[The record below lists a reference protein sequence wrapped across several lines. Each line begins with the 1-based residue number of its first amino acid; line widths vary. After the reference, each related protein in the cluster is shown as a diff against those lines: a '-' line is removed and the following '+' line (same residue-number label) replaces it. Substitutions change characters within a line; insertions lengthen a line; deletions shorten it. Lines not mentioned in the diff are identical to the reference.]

1 MYSAC
6 VWIDDDD
13 IKGLDESIIHSSS
26 FFFIYSPT
34 DWVQR
39 RWGRMGGRRQGPI
52 VCVTSFVVIIGLE
65 ILKR

>member
-26 FFFIYSPT
+26 FFLDIPLPT
-34 DWVQR
+34 GSSVDGGG
-39 RWGRMGGRRQGPI
+39 WGGDDRDLL
-52 VCVTSFVVIIGLE
+52 CV
-65 ILKR
+65 